1 MPDAG
6 EPKAVNPS
14 IGAEQSG
21 LNPSM
26 TRENPGKNPAEVSVF

>member
-6 EPKAVNPS
+6 KPKAVKPS